1 MKGRSSDSVLV
12 RVAGA
17 LGLSF
22 FAVSFAQAAG
32 SGFEFEVG
40 EAAGR
45 GPVAIVAIEQVV
57 QPEKKVSFFRA
68 KEIAPVAVGVAVRFQ
83 ALEVAALDE
92 IPPVVQART
101 NAQKVQMRRVALYA
115 PGDPVPRL
123 MAEEALVL
131 AKGEWALKK
140 VLLADRP
147 SAPECRL
154 IWGKGTEPRL
164 AFLRSKKALPLNE
177 LLASRDVP

>member
-1 MKGRSSDSVLV
+1 MVSRLLW
-12 RVAGA
+12 VAGA
-17 LGLSF
+17 TGLLL
-22 FAVSFAQAAG
+22 FAVSSVQAAER
-32 SGFEFEVG
+32 GFEFEVG
-40 EAAGR
+40 ETAGR
-45 GPVAIVAIEQVV
+45 GPVAIVAVEQLV
-57 QPEKKVSFFRA
+57 QPEKKGRFFRA
-68 KEIAPVAVGVAVRFQ
+68 KEIAPVAMGVAVRFQ
-83 ALEVAALDE
+83 ELEVAALDE
-92 IPPVVQART
+92 IPPTVQART

-154 IWGKGTEPRL
+154 IWGNGTEPRL
-164 AFLRSKKALPLNE
+164 AFLRSKKTLPLSE
-177 LLASRDVP
+177 LLASRDAP